1 MGKFRTNTQ
10 TLLVV
15 LLSLGLL
22 AACGQNNDSAGNDKN
37 AGAGNGEP
45 VARQSQPEDAKP
57 LVTGLPDFT
66 ALVEKEG
73 DAVVNISTVT
83 HPDKNDDKQ
92 AQMQRMP
99 EMLRRFFDEF
109 GGGPGG
115 PGGGMPPQGD
125 VESLGSGFIISS
137 DGYVLTNYHVVGNA
151 DEIVVRL
158 QDRRELDAKV
168 VGSDEQSDLAL
179 IKVEAK
185 DLPVVDIGSSDAL
198 KVGEWVLAIG
208 APFGFDSSVTAGIV
222 SAKGRSLPTDNYVPF
237 IQTDVAI
244 NPGNSGGPLFNLRG
258 QVVGINSQIVS
269 RSGGYMGLSFAIPI
283 DLAMNVVNQLKEN
296 GSVSR
301 GWLGVLIQEVDRDLA
316 ESFGLPRPMGALVA
330 QVQEDS
336 PAAEAG
342 LEAGDV
348 ILSFDGRAIERSAE
362 LPKLVGSM
370 KAGSEAEMKVMR
382 DGEEKTLDV
391 KLGELPKNPQ
401 QAMNSGSA
409 GQPGQTSN
417 ALGLAVRTAS
427 AAELQRLE
435 AQSGVIVTEAGD
447 GPAASAGVASGDL
460 LVSLNGKPVK
470 DAQSYKKIVAELPKE
485 GTVAALINR
494 QGNARFLALKLSQQ
508 P

>member
-1 MGKFRTNTQ
+1 MGNINTKPMPALIV
-10 TLLVV
+10 LLVA
-15 LLSLGLL
+15 LGLL
-22 AACGQNNDSAGNDKN
+22 AGCGQEDTQQKEAGQ
-37 AGAGNGEP
+37 AVAP
-45 VARQSQPEDAKP
+45 APHQARQDDARP

-73 DAVVNISTVT
+73 AAVVNISTVT
-83 HPDKNDDKQ
+83 HPDKSDADNR
-92 AQMQRMP
+92 AQLEQLP
-99 EMLRRFFDEF
+99 EFFRRFFDEF
-109 GGGPGG
+109 GG
-115 PGGGMPPQGD
+115 PGGGLAPQGD

-168 VGSDEQSDLAL
+168 IGTDEQSDLAL
-179 IKVEAK
+179 IKVDAK
-185 DLPVVDIGSSDAL
+185 DLPVVDIGSSAAL

-244 NPGNSGGPLFNLRG
+244 NPGNSGGPLFNLKG

-283 DLAMNVVNQLKEN
+283 DLAMNVVDQLKES

-316 ESFGLPRPMGALVA
+316 RSFGLERPMGALVA

-336 PAAEAG
+336 PAARAG
-342 LEAGDV
+342 LQPGDV
-348 ILSFDGRAIERSAE
+348 IVAFDGHAIERSAD

-370 KAGSEAEMKVMR
+370 KAGSEAEMEVMR
-382 DGEEKTLDV
+382 DGEEKTLNV
-391 KLGELPKNPQ
+391 TLGELPENPQ
-401 QAMNSGSA
+401 QAMNSGA
-409 GQPGQTSN
+409 GQNDATSN
-417 ALGLAVRTAS
+417 ALGLTVRAAS
-427 AAELQRLE
+427 AAELARVD
-435 AQSGVIVTEAGD
+435 AAAGVVVTRVGE
-447 GPAASAGVASGDL
+447 GPAAQAGIRSGDL
-460 LVSLNGKPVK
+460 LISLNGKPVK
-470 DAQSYKKIVAELPKE
+470 GAEDYRKIVEALPKE

-494 QGNARFLALKLSQQ
+494 DGGARFLALKLGQ
-508 P
+508 